1 MHAKAKKGKARRP
14 AAESIEPT
22 NAAPADA
29 AARALRGR
37 LASERAREQKSD
49 AASVAAR
56 LAKLRE
62 VARRF
67 DALPIL
73 DDREPDEIL
82 GYDENGLPT

>member
-1 MHAKAKKGKARRP
+1 MVANTKRGKAYRP
-14 AAESIEPT
+14 ATESTEPT
-22 NAAPADA
+22 DESLTADA
-29 AARALRGR
+29 QALRER
-37 LASERAREQKSD
+37 LVSARTREQKSD
-49 AASVAAR
+49 AATVATR

-73 DDREPDEIL
+73 DNRKPDEIL